1 MDPERN
7 RLLIAALVHLD
18 EHFRLNRDVRFAR
31 EYPVL
36 LALLGTDDAD
46 IERSFDGPL
55 KVTGDEGTTRF
66 YNDRDSYIALQ
77 MKGLFFETRE
87 NFPRAKEQ
95 YEAARDMNTCS
106 SDIDIDKHRRRILKK
121 MAKQQVPDETMH
133 RTNLHR

>member
-7 RLLIAALVHLD
+7 RLLIAALDHLD

-95 YEAARDMNTCS
+95 YEAALQMNPCS
-106 SDIDIDKHRRRILKK
+106 SDKHLRRILKK